1 MSSDLDS
8 RITQLQE
15 RRRVN
20 DKATEVSVSG
30 LQASVQQASRT
41 LNELNAKTDIIAQAT
56 HQLEAK
62 LIILRR
68 KVAGGLAL
76 TLIAAVVVIVFALWT
91 GAQIKQAAMDE
102 ASIIQKQNAA
112 EIEQIRQ
119 EGEQEIAAT
128 RAEMADQ
135 RALVELEV
143 AEAGADLAGMASE
156 LEAGRAE
163 LQQFIALKERAGFN
177 LVDHRGRTVIIVA
190 EGQEIRSWRVP
201 GLSNLARYNG
211 YMYQVFD

>member
-15 RRRVN
+15 RRRAN

-30 LQASVQQASRT
+30 LEDSVRQASRT
-41 LNELNAKTDIIAQAT
+41 LDELNAKTDIISQAT

-62 LIILRR
+62 LIVLRR
-68 KVAGGLAL
+68 TVSVGVAL
-76 TLIAAVVVIVFALWT
+76 TLVAAIVVIAFALWT
-91 GAQIKQAAMDE
+91 GARIRQAAMDQ
-102 ASIIQKQNAA
+102 ASTIQEQNAV

-128 RAEMADQ
+128 RTEMADQ
-135 RALVELEV
+135 RARVELEV

-156 LEAGRAE
+156 LQAGRAE

-177 LVDHRGRTVIIVA
+177 LLITGAGR
-190 EGQEIRSWRVP
+190 
-201 GLSNLARYNG
+201 
-211 YMYQVFD
+211 